1 MYKRQVEY
9 THAEEH
15 FVAGLYL
22 IKEEALGVRERPN
35 IDARIQKDSISFHT
49 NIWISD
55 VASDPPDAPPC
66 RIWGRLKGGG
76 GWVVLLDRN
85 SLWLACEPL
94 GEDATL
100 RAERAQA
107 AVRNASAAKAAQ
119 ATAVGAVAASPPA
132 NAPAAS
138 PIVETGVVPVAQEQ
152 RESSIV
158 RCCHGHG
165 MQTVSYTHLTLPT
178 KA

>member
-1 MYKRQVEY
+1 M
-9 THAEEH
+9 
-15 FVAGLYL
+15 
-22 IKEEALGVRERPN
+22 
-35 IDARIQKDSISFHT
+35 
-49 NIWISD
+49 
-55 VASDPPDAPPC
+55 
-66 RIWGRLKGGG
+66 
-76 GWVVLLDRN
+76 LLDRN

-107 AVRNASAAKAAQ
+107 AVRKASAAKAAQ
-119 ATAVGAVAASPPA
+119 TTAVGAVAASPPA

-152 RESSIV
+152 RESSVV

-165 MQTVSYTHLTLPT
+165 MQRRVFPKYQIIICAMCNTGLKVPEKVSLVERASGWFCEACYSQSLP
-178 KA
+178 AWRCDPCSEM